1 MPARDPDRLA
11 EETLERYRLYVN
23 PGLVRLYRFANM
35 NTIEWEAQ
43 GAIVRDV
50 HGKEYLD
57 CSGGPA
63 IFNVGHRHP
72 KVVAAVRAQLDRMP
86 MSVRAMPRKPEA
98 DLAALLAEITPGDLQ
113 YTFFTNS
120 GAEANEGA
128 LKLARLATGK
138 PGFVATI
145 GAFHGKTFGALSASG
160 RELYKTPFAPLVPGF
175 THVPFGDLRALE
187 AALTDQT
194 AAVILEPI
202 QGEAGVIIPPD
213 DYLPGVRAIC
223 TKRGVLLIADE
234 VQTGFGRTGKM
245 FACEH
250 WGVTPDILTMAK
262 ALGGGVMPIGA
273 FTGRPALWEAL
284 VRNPYLHSTTF
295 GGSPMAC
302 AAGIATIEVLR
313 EEHLVERAAELGT
326 YLLSQLRQVAR
337 RHASVVKEVRG
348 KGLLVG
354 MEFTHPD
361 IVLLVTAEALQR
373 GVIVFYSL
381 NNPAAFRIAPPLV
394 ITKEQLDR
402 AVAVLDESITA
413 ACALLAQVEEEAVSS
428 SGPSDRV

>member
-1 MPARDPDRLA
+1 LPSRDPDRLA
-11 EETLERYRLYVN
+11 EQTLERYRLYVN
-23 PGLVRLYRFANM
+23 PGLVSLYRFANM
-35 NTIEWEAQ
+35 TTVEWDAQ
-43 GAIVRDV
+43 GAIIRDA

-86 MSVRAMPRKPEA
+86 MSVRAMPRQLEA

-120 GAEANEGA
+120 GAEAVEGA

-138 PGFVATI
+138 PGIVATV

-175 THVPFGDLRALE
+175 THVPFGDLPALQ

-213 DYLPGVRAIC
+213 DYLPGVRALC
-223 TKRGVLLIADE
+223 TRRGVLLIVDE
-234 VQTGFGRTGKM
+234 VQTGLGRTGKM

-284 VRNPYLHSTTF
+284 TRNPFLHSSTF
-295 GGSPMAC
+295 GGGPMAC

-313 EEHLVERAAELGT
+313 DEHLVERAAELGT
-326 YLLSQLRQVAR
+326 YLLGQLRQVAR
-337 RHASVVKEVRG
+337 HHTSVVNEVRG
-348 KGLLVG
+348 KGMLLG

-373 GVIVFYSL
+373 GLIVFYSL

-413 ACALLAQVEEEAVSS
+413 ARALLAEVEEETVSS
-428 SGPSDRV
+428 SGAIEHV

>member
-1 MPARDPDRLA
+1 MPAFDPNRVA
-11 EETLERYRLYVN
+11 EETLEKYRLYVN
-23 PGLVRLYRFANM
+23 PGLVKLYRFANLQ
-35 NTIEWEAQ
+35 TIEWEAE
-43 GAIVRDV
+43 GAVIRDI

-63 IFNVGHRHP
+63 VFNVGHRHP
-72 KVVAAVRAQLDRMP
+72 KVIAAVREQLERMP

-120 GAEANEGA
+120 GTEANEGA
-128 LKLARLATGK
+128 LKLARLVSGK
-138 PGFVATI
+138 PDIVATI
-145 GAFHGKTFGALSASG
+145 GAFHGKTMGALSASG
-160 RELYKTPFAPLVPGF
+160 REMYKVPFGPLVPGF
-175 THVPFGDLRALE
+175 MHVPFGDLAALE
-187 AALTDQT
+187 AAVTDRT

-202 QGEAGVIIPPD
+202 QGEAGVIIPPE
-213 DYLPGVRAIC
+213 DYLPRVRTLC
-223 TKRGVLLIADE
+223 DRRGVFLILDE

-250 WGVTPDILTMAK
+250 WGVTPDIMTMAK

-273 FTGRPALWEAL
+273 FTGRPSLWEAFA
-284 VRNPYLHSTTF
+284 RNPYLHSSTF
-295 GGSPMAC
+295 GGNPLAC
-302 AAGIATIEVLR
+302 AAGIATIRVIR
-313 EEHLVERAAELGT
+313 DEHLVERAAELGE
-326 YLLSQLRQVAR
+326 YLLVRLRDVAR
-337 RHASVVKEVRG
+337 RHANVVREVRG
-348 KGLLVG
+348 KGLLLG
-354 MEFTHPD
+354 MEFTDPD

-394 ITKEQLDR
+394 ITKGQLDR

-413 ACALLAQVEEEAVSS
+413 AGALLAQITEEEVVSS
-428 SGPSDRV
+428 

>member
-1 MPARDPDRLA
+1 MPSLDPDRIA
-11 EETLERYRLYVN
+11 DETLERYRQYVN
-23 PGLVRLYRFANM
+23 PGLASLYRFANLY
-35 NTIEWEAQ
+35 TVEWEAQ
-43 GAIVRDV
+43 GAIIRDI

-72 KVVAAVRAQLDRMP
+72 KVVAAVRAQLERMP
-86 MSVRAMPRKPEA
+86 MSVRAMPRKLEA

-138 PGFVATI
+138 PGIVSAI

-160 RELYKTPFAPLVPGF
+160 REVYKTPFEPLVPGF
-175 THVPFGDLRALE
+175 THVPFGDLPALE
-187 AALTDQT
+187 AALSEQT

-213 DYLPGVRAIC
+213 DYLPAVRALC
-223 TKRGVLLIADE
+223 TRRGVLLILDE
-234 VQTGFGRTGKM
+234 VQTGLGRTGKM
-245 FACEH
+245 LASEH
-250 WGVTPDILTMAK
+250 WGVTPDVLTMAK
-262 ALGGGVMPIGA
+262 ALVGGVMPIGA
-273 FTGRPALWEAL
+273 FTARPALWDAL
-284 VRNPYLHSTTF
+284 TRNPYLHSSTF

-302 AAGIATIEVLR
+302 AAGIATIEVLK
-313 EEHLVERAAELGT
+313 EERLPQRAAELGD
-326 YLLSQLRQVAR
+326 YLLGQLREVAR
-337 RHASVVKEVRG
+337 RHSDVVKDVRG
-348 KGLLVG
+348 KGMLLG
-354 MEFTHPD
+354 MEFTDPD
-361 IVLLVTAEALQR
+361 IVLLVTAEALSR

-394 ITKEQLDR
+394 ISREQLDR

-413 ACALLAQVEEEAVSS
+413 ACDLVAQARAEEAVT
-428 SGPSDRV
+428 P